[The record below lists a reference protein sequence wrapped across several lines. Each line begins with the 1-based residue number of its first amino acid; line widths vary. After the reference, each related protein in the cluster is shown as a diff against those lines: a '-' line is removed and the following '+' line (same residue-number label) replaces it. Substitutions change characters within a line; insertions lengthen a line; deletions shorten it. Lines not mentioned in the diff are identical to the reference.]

1 MIKLYRYVLSGHSHR
16 AELMLSLLGL
26 DFELVD
32 VDLAKGAH
40 KEPEFLA
47 KNPFGKVP
55 AIDDDGVLIWDS
67 NAILVYLAK
76 KYGDR
81 QWLPEDPAKAAAVQ
95 AWLSTAAGEIA
106 FGPAAARLVNVFG
119 AKLDHER
126 AKTIANGLFAT
137 MDRQLADRHFLTG
150 EGPTIADVAGYSYIA
165 HAPEGGVSLE
175 PYANI
180 RAWLERIEALKGF
193 VPMKHTAVG
202 LAA

>member
-165 HAPEGGVSLE
+165 HAPEGDVSLE

-180 RAWLERIEALKGF
+180 RAWLGRIEALEGF

>member
-150 EGPTIADVAGYSYIA
+150 ETPTIADVAGYSYIA
-165 HAPEGGVSLE
+165 HAPEGDVSLE

-180 RAWLERIEALKGF
+180 RAWLERIEALEGF